1 MSIDLKTYEAA
12 VAPPRQVLFD
22 YFQDVNVGEAL
33 LLYLFQRGWQVTRLP
48 TDIHAEMV
56 KTK

>member
-1 MSIDLKTYEAA
+1 MSKIDLVTYEAE

-33 LLYLFQRGWQVTRLP
+33 LLYLFQRGWKIVEREP
-48 TDIHAEMV
+48 DA
-56 KTK
+56 KS